1 MRWVWLQTKMQTHRE
16 SKGKNFVKKQQV
28 LTKEQRAFME
38 MPQDM
43 VNEMIEKFI
52 AENPRPIKREVR
64 KEIRPLI
71 GPHGRPRKHFTKTV
85 AMIENGDVL
94 VRANRGRPAT
104 GEVRVRVEV
113 PHNFIVMRPPVSY
126 RMTKKGEL
134 IKV

>member
-1 MRWVWLQTKMQTHRE
+1 MQTYCE

-38 MPQDM
+38 MPQDE
-43 VNEMIEKFI
+43 VDKMIEQFI
-52 AENPRPIKREVR
+52 AQNPRPIRIEKPVM
-64 KEIRPLI
+64 RPLI

-85 AMIENGDVL
+85 AMIEKGDTL

-104 GEVRVRVEV
+104 GEIRVRVEV

-126 RMTKKGEL
+126 RITKKGEL
-134 IKV
+134 IKNG

>member
-43 VNEMIEKFI
+43 VNEMIEKFM
-52 AENPRPIKREVR
+52 AENPRPVEVKRPVM
-64 KEIRPLI
+64 RPLI

-113 PHNFIVMRPPVSY
+113 PHNFVVMRPPVSY